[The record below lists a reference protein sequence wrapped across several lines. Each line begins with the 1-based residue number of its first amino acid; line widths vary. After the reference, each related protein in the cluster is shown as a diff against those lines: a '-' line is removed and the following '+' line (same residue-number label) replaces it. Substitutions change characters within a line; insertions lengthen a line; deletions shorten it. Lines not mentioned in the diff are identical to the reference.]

1 MQLTGNIEDLGIGEI
16 FQILNFSGKSGVLR
30 LRNGKMEGNIVFKD
44 GLLIKASS
52 STMKEN
58 VGDVLLKDNVITPE
72 EFEAAKESQK
82 KSLYAETLGSVL
94 TREMKVDRE
103 KIDDVAVGLIEKAVY
118 PFFFWQDGYFVFEL
132 CDYTE
137 NPENIKTDTLQ
148 HMLEKGLNPQ
158 FVAME
163 GIRLRDEARDQS
175 DQVCATPVET
185 GQLQSSG
192 VGKVEQA
199 GARLQEGIATEGAQ
213 DIRYYLRD
221 LLNEI
226 GEEGYFQKDLGEE
239 TRSVPNSKGI
249 MVLKEMLEELA
260 RPMSLNEI
268 VLMVLRFSSEIVNRS
283 VLFSVRDGHLV
294 GSGQF
299 GIELKGESPDNR
311 VRKMCIPAGAPSIL
325 NEAFEKKRVV
335 IKEVEETEWDNYLVE
350 QLGGQRPEMAFVA
363 PIMLRGKVE
372 MVLYG
377 DNVPENRE
385 LDDISTLEIF
395 LGQANMAMERKY

>member
-1 MQLTGNIEDLGIGEI
+1 
-16 FQILNFSGKSGVLR
+16 
-30 LRNGKMEGNIVFKD
+30 
-44 GLLIKASS
+44 
-52 STMKEN
+52 
-58 VGDVLLKDNVITPE
+58 
-72 EFEAAKESQK
+72 
-82 KSLYAETLGSVL
+82 
-94 TREMKVDRE
+94 
-103 KIDDVAVGLIEKAVY
+103 
-118 PFFFWQDGYFVFEL
+118 
-132 CDYTE
+132 
-137 NPENIKTDTLQ
+137 
-148 HMLEKGLNPQ
+148 
-158 FVAME
+158 
-163 GIRLRDEARDQS
+163 
-175 DQVCATPVET
+175 
-185 GQLQSSG
+185 
-192 VGKVEQA
+192 
-199 GARLQEGIATEGAQ
+199 
-213 DIRYYLRD
+213 
-221 LLNEI
+221 LNEI